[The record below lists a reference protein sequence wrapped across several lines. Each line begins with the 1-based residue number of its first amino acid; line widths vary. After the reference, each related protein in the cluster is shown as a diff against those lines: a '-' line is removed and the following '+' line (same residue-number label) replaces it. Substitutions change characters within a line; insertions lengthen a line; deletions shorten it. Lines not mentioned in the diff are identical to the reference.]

1 MEVKEYIEKA
11 YKLET
16 EYLKHYYAKNLLEDE
31 IENLRL
37 KICEIKIQKDKDIE
51 KKHDELKSQEDY
63 YRRYRYTPIEP
74 KRTYSGEKK
83 KEEAIGNRKAITIL
97 FNIIIIYGM
106 ILLSIN
112 KDIFFLS
119 IFSFILIVGNL
130 LIQIYFTWKLT
141 KIDEYIIK
149 EENEF
154 EKRVKT
160 YKKNIK
166 EAKNKD
172 IDHIMNLNFEYED
185 FIEKVTKKADKKI
198 NKIKEEITKIRE
210 LKKKESTKLTASKKK
225 LKSLYESDI
234 LFEKYKNICAI
245 SSFLEY
251 YESERTDTL
260 TGQNGAYNIYENELS
275 NKSAMK
281 KFYFDH
287 SDPFSNYQEAQ
298 YYLKSIIDKLNKYM
312 NNIRKEMNE
321 LTKQS

>member
-1 MEVKEYIEKA
+1 MEIKEYLEKA

-16 EYLKHYYAKNLLEDE
+16 EYLKHYYAKDLLEDE
-31 IENLRL
+31 IEELESN
-37 KICEIKIQKDKDIE
+37 INEIKIQKDKDIE
-51 KKHDELKSQEDY
+51 EKRNELKREDDTIVDIDTY
-63 YRRYRYTPIEP
+63 QLTP

-106 ILLSIN
+106 ILLSISN
-112 KDIFFLS
+112 DIFFLS

-172 IDHIMNLNFEYED
+172 IDHTMKLNLEYED
-185 FIEKVTKKADKKI
+185 FIKKVTKKADKQI
-198 NKIKEEITKIRE
+198 NKIKEEMTKLRE

-275 NKSAMK
+275 NKSTMK
-281 KFYFDH
+281 TFYFDY
-287 SDPFSNYQEAQ
+287 SNPYSNYQEVQ
-298 YYLKSIIDKLNKYM
+298 YYLKSIIDKLNKYL

>member
-1 MEVKEYIEKA
+1 MT
-11 YKLET
+11 KL
-16 EYLKHYYAKNLLEDE
+16 
-31 IENLRL
+31 
-37 KICEIKIQKDKDIE
+37 
-51 KKHDELKSQEDY
+51 
-63 YRRYRYTPIEP
+63 
-74 KRTYSGEKK
+74 
-83 KEEAIGNRKAITIL
+83 
-97 FNIIIIYGM
+97 
-106 ILLSIN
+106 
-112 KDIFFLS
+112 
-119 IFSFILIVGNL
+119 
-130 LIQIYFTWKLT
+130 
-141 KIDEYIIK
+141 
-149 EENEF
+149 
-154 EKRVKT
+154 
-160 YKKNIK
+160 
-166 EAKNKD
+166 
-172 IDHIMNLNFEYED
+172 
-185 FIEKVTKKADKKI
+185 
-198 NKIKEEITKIRE
+198 RE

-281 KFYFDH
+281 TFYFDY